1 MEGDKIMFS
10 VTTGNQIQYIV
21 TDNSSER
28 TMPSVNPVK
37 VTFTNT
43 KFIVQNPVEQPLS
56 ANQDIDQN
64 SIQELSSSE
73 EALFYKSIRE
83 N

>member
-1 MEGDKIMFS
+1 MYS

-21 TDNSSER
+21 ADNGSEK
-28 TMPSVNPVK
+28 TMPSVSPIK
-37 VTFTNT
+37 ITFNNA
-43 KFIVQNPVEQPLS
+43 KFIVQKPVEQPLS
-56 ANQDIDQN
+56 ANQDVDQN

>member
-1 MEGDKIMFS
+1 MFS
-10 VTTGNQIQYIV
+10 VTTGNQIRYIV
-21 TDNSSER
+21 ADSSSEK
-28 TMPSVNPVK
+28 TMPSINPVK
-37 VTFTNT
+37 ITFNNT
-43 KFIVQNPVEQPLS
+43 KFVVQNPIEQPLS
-56 ANQDIDQN
+56 ANQEPDQS